1 MCRLINQKLKDGT
14 FVVAHTSVHK
24 LVNEHAVVDLR
35 LGDEEHALLL
45 LSSLPDSW
53 EILVISLNNSTPNGT
68 FTMAL
73 VKDALFSKEAWR
85 NEIVVD
91 QSNAFVTEG
100 KQHANGRGRNTNRK
114 GAKVEEDYNIEKR
127 CEEMFFIV
135 EKTVTFK
142 RIVGNGNANRV
153 SLAISQQRS
162 RAQPWLPFLEIVH

>member
-73 VKDALFSKEAWR
+73 VKMLYLARKLGEMRLLLTNLMLLLLKE
-85 NEIVVD
+85 
-91 QSNAFVTEG
+91 SNM
-100 KQHANGRGRNTNRK
+100 QM
-114 GAKVEEDYNIEKR
+114 VEEEIQIEKGQ
-127 CEEMFFIV
+127 
-135 EKTVTFK
+135 K
-142 RIVGNGNANRV
+142 
-153 SLAISQQRS
+153 
-162 RAQPWLPFLEIVH
+162 